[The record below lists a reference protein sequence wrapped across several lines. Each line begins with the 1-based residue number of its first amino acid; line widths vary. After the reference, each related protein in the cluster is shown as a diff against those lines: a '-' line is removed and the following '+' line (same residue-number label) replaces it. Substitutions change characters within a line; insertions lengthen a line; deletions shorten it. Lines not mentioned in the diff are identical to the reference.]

1 MRASGWRDAMPVAPE
16 TEPLPAHVDAV
27 LRHVVQPRLD
37 QLSQELR
44 HPLGMTVALMRA
56 GMVVGSAPALSAAA
70 GAGAPQLGELQLKFK
85 QVFHRDSRLFQAE
98 ARFAPDGRTPA
109 FSGFSIEGHVT
120 STGDTVTMLV
130 GAWTVL
136 RDAQQRA

>member
-1 MRASGWRDAMPVAPE
+1 MPVRPE

-27 LRHVVQPRLD
+27 LRHVVQPRLN
-37 QLSQELR
+37 QLSRELR
-44 HPLGMTVALMRA
+44 HPLGMTVALMRD
-56 GMVVGSAPALSAAA
+56 GMVVGSAPTLSAAT
-70 GAGAPQLGELQLKFK
+70 GAGSPQQGELQLTFK
-85 QVFHRDSRLFQAE
+85 QVFNPDSRLFQAE
-98 ARFAPDGRTPA
+98 AQFAPDERTPT

-136 RDAQQRA
+136 WDTKGRT